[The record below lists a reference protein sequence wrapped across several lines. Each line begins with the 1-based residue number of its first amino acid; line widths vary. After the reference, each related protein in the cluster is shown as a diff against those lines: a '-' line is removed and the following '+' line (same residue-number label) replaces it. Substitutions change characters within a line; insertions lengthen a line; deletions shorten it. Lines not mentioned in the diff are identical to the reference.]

1 MGSRGR
7 SFLNEPVLK
16 LQFVIGLVSED
27 KAAGPDAAV
36 SASKPSGSVGEVTD

>member
-1 MGSRGR
+1 M
-7 SFLNEPVLK
+7 
-16 LQFVIGLVSED
+16 IGLVSED